1 MKRKM
6 IGVFFLK
13 KICEILGFER
23 EREKDTVG
31 KEKNNT
37 S

>member
-1 MKRKM
+1 M

-13 KICEILGFER
+13 KICKILGFER
-23 EREKDTVG
+23 ERERKTDTVG